1 MIHSLKISW
10 VLSVLNITEALFLE
24 GHAALPDKAE
34 AIIKEVYAQIP
45 QVVEW
50 FS

>member
-1 MIHSLKISW
+1 LGFIGIEHYRSLI
-10 VLSVLNITEALFLE
+10 LE